1 MVALKFIPKVGRSEI
16 ELTNLRREI
25 SIMSELSH
33 PNIIEL
39 YDCFETPDEVFLFE
53 IILLCFI

>member
-1 MVALKFIPKVGRSEI
+1 MALKFIPKGGRSEA

-25 SIMSELSH
+25 AIMAEMSH

-39 YDCFETPDEVFLFE
+39 YDCFETPDQVDYALIVF
-53 IILLCFI
+53 

>member
-25 SIMSELSH
+25 AIMAELSH

-39 YDCFETPDEVFLFE
+39 YDCFETPDEVFYYTQF
-53 IILLCFI
+53 